1 LKGAAVPRSP
11 FVVATL
17 APTAALAHAGPHLHP
32 HGAELPVLAL
42 LALAAV
48 AVVALWRRR

>member
-1 LKGAAVPRSP
+1 MPRSP
-11 FVVATL
+11 IVLALL
-17 APTAALAHAGPHLHP
+17 APAAAEAHSGPHLHP

-48 AVVALWRRR
+48 GVAVALWRRRR